1 MRLYFVMVFSGTVP
15 VIAARYCDVRSKKTI
30 DAEIMATSKVSAF
43 SGRGVF
49 FLFSLIIFVAAFS
62 ACKKK
67 ADPVGVWRGTIRN
80 NSGEEVAFTLEVK
93 REGGGIVGALINGDD
108 RTVSTSG
115 SFEGDT
121 LKLRYDFYDA
131 ELIAVIAG
139 DELGGGFT
147 RQWQKQTL
155 PRKLRAKRV
164 IGSAASN
171 QPDSSNATQ
180 DIGGEWV
187 MRVGEE
193 PKVNFWRAAFKRQG
207 SEARGT
213 IIPVSGDWGEM
224 TGSFENNRL
233 TLNRFDG
240 INCRVFKATL
250 TPQGTLE
257 GFVDFGL
264 FDPKRKVVA
273 ERLTAENRSSVA
285 SLPDPNNYTHMKN
298 PAEPFQFSFPDPDG
312 KTVSSTDERFKNKA
326 VIVTITGS
334 WCPNCYDEAPVLQ
347 EFYDRYRDRGLEVV
361 ALSFEYTGDA
371 ARDTR
376 QVKAFAKHLGVK
388 YPTLYAGGLDDA
400 EKKLSQL
407 VNFGAYP
414 TSIYIGRDGLVKYI
428 HAGFEGKA
436 TGERFIRLKT
446 EMDTLIRE
454 LLETEARKGG

>member
-1 MRLYFVMVFSGTVP
+1 M
-15 VIAARYCDVRSKKTI
+15 IAARYCAVHSKKTI
-30 DAEIMATSKVSAF
+30 DAEIMTTFKVSPF
-43 SGRGVF
+43 PRRGVF
-49 FLFSLIIFVAAFS
+49 FLFSLIIFVAVFS

-93 REGGGIVGALINGDD
+93 REGDGIVGALLNGDD

-139 DELGGGFT
+139 DELGGGFK

-171 QPDSSNATQ
+171 QSDSSNSSQ
-180 DIGGEWV
+180 DISGEWV

-193 PKVNFWRAAFKRQG
+193 PKVNYWRAAFRRQG
-207 SEARGT
+207 SETRGT

-224 TGSFENNRL
+224 TGSFENNQL

-285 SLPDPNNYTHMKN
+285 SLPDPNNYTRMKN
-298 PAEPFQFSFPDPDG
+298 PAEPFRFSFPDTDG
-312 KTVSSTDERFKNKA
+312 KTVSSTDDRFKNRV

-361 ALSFEYTGDA
+361 ALAFEYTGDA
-371 ARDTR
+371 ARDTK
-376 QVKAFAKHLGVK
+376 QVKAFAKHLDVK
-388 YPTLYAGGLDDA
+388 YPVLYAGGIDDA
-400 EKKLSQL
+400 EKNLSQL

-414 TSIYIGRDGLVKYI
+414 TAIYIGRDGLVKYI

-446 EMDTLIRE
+446 EMGALIEE
-454 LLETEARKGG
+454 LLESGVKKVG

>member
-1 MRLYFVMVFSGTVP
+1 MNRRGLKSALSLLS
-15 VIAARYCDVRSKKTI
+15 VIILAIV
-30 DAEIMATSKVSAF
+30 
-43 SGRGVF
+43 
-49 FLFSLIIFVAAFS
+49 FS
-62 ACKKK
+62 ACKKS

-80 NSGEEVAFTLEVK
+80 NSGEEVAFTLEVN
-93 REGGGIVGALINGDD
+93 REGDGIVGSLVNGDD

-131 ELIAVIAG
+131 ELNAVIVG

-155 PRKLRAKRV
+155 VRKLRAVRV
-164 IGSAASN
+164 TGADTAARAASN
-171 QPDSSNATQ
+171 PSNSSH
-180 DIGGEWV
+180 DISGEWV

-193 PKVNFWRAAFKRQG
+193 PKVSFWRAAFKQQG
-207 SEARGT
+207 PRAKGT

-224 TGSFENNRL
+224 TGSFENNQL

-250 TPQGTLE
+250 TPQGALE
-257 GFVDFGL
+257 GFVDLGL
-264 FDPKRKVVA
+264 FAPKRKVIA
-273 ERLTAENRSSVA
+273 ERLTSENRSSVA
-285 SLPDPNNYTHMKN
+285 SLPDPINHTRMTNA
-298 PAEPFQFSFPDPDG
+298 AEPFRFSSPDPDG
-312 KTVSSTDERFKNKA
+312 KTVSSTDERFKNKV

-347 EFYDRYRDRGLEVV
+347 EFYERYRERGLEVV
-361 ALSFEYTGDA
+361 ALSFEYTGEA

-376 QVKAFAKHLGVK
+376 QIKAFAKRLGVK
-388 YPTLYAGGLDDA
+388 YPILYAGGVEEA

-414 TSIYIGRDGLVKYI
+414 TTIYIGRDGLVKRI

-436 TGERFIRLKT
+436 TGERFTKLRA
-446 EMDTLIRE
+446 EMEAVIED
-454 LLETEARKGG
+454 LLEPEARRGK

>member
-1 MRLYFVMVFSGTVP
+1 MTTPKVFP
-15 VIAARYCDVRSKKTI
+15 FR
-30 DAEIMATSKVSAF
+30 
-43 SGRGVF
+43 RGLGF
-49 FLFSLIIFVAAFS
+49 FLSLCSLIIIVSVFS
-62 ACKKK
+62 TCNKKK

-93 REGGGIVGALINGDD
+93 REGDGIVGALVNGDD

-115 SFEGDT
+115 SFVGDT

-131 ELIAVIAG
+131 ELTAVIVG

-147 RQWQKQTL
+147 RQWRKQNL
-155 PRKLRAKRV
+155 ARKFRAARV
-164 IGSAASN
+164 SSSDDAARAASN
-171 QPDSSNATQ
+171 PSNSSNPSP
-180 DIGGEWV
+180 DVSGEWV

-193 PKVNFWRAAFKRQG
+193 PKVSFWRAAFKQQG
-207 SEARGT
+207 SRAKGT

-224 TGSFENNRL
+224 TGSFENNQL

-250 TPQGTLE
+250 TPQGALE

-273 ERLTAENRSSVA
+273 ERLTAENKSSVA
-285 SLPDPNNYTHMKN
+285 SLPDPANYTRMKN
-298 PAEPFQFSFPDPDG
+298 PAEPFRFSFPDPDG
-312 KTVSSTDERFKNKA
+312 KTISSTDDRFKNKV

-347 EFYDRYRDRGLEVV
+347 EFYDRYHERGLEVV

-376 QVKAFAKHLGVK
+376 QVRAFAKRLGVK
-388 YPTLYAGGLDDA
+388 YPILYAGAVEDA

-407 VNFGAYP
+407 DNFGAYP
-414 TSIYIGRDGLVKYI
+414 TAIYVGRDGLVKHI

-436 TGERFIRLKT
+436 TGERFMRLKAKM
-446 EMDTLIRE
+446 EALIE
-454 LLETEARKGG
+454 DMLEPTRGG

>member
-1 MRLYFVMVFSGTVP
+1 MTISTVFP
-15 VIAARYCDVRSKKTI
+15 FPRR
-30 DAEIMATSKVSAF
+30 F
-43 SGRGVF
+43 RG
-49 FLFSLIIFVAAFS
+49 LLSLIILIIFVAVFS
-62 ACKKK
+62 TCKK
-67 ADPVGVWRGTIRN
+67 APDPVGLWRGIIIT

-93 REGGGIVGALINGDD
+93 REGNGIVGALVNGND

-131 ELIAVIAG
+131 ELIAVITG

-147 RQWQKQTL
+147 RQWRKQLL

-164 IGSAASN
+164 IASAGAAQAASSQLN
-171 QPDSSNATQ
+171 SSQN
-180 DIGGEWV
+180 ISGEWV
-187 MRVGEE
+187 IRAGVE
-193 PKVNFWRAAFKRQG
+193 PKVSFWRAAFKQQG
-207 SEARGT
+207 SEANGT

-224 TGSFENNRL
+224 TGSFVNNQL

-264 FDPKRKVVA
+264 FDPKRKIVA
-273 ERLTAENRSSVA
+273 ERLTAENKASVA
-285 SLPDPNNYTHMKN
+285 SLPDPNNYTRMKN
-298 PAEPFQFSFPDPDG
+298 PTEPFRFSFPDPDG
-312 KTVSSTDERFKNKA
+312 KVVSSTDERFKNKV

-371 ARDTR
+371 ARDTK
-376 QVKAFAKHLGVK
+376 QVAAFAKHLGVK
-388 YPTLYAGGLDDA
+388 YPTLYAGGVDDA
-400 EKKLSQL
+400 EKTLPQL
-407 VNFGAYP
+407 ENFSAYP
-414 TSIYIGRDGLVKYI
+414 TAIYIGRDGLVKHI

-436 TGERFIRLKT
+436 TGERFARLKT
-446 EMDTLIRE
+446 EMETLIQE
-454 LLETEARKGG
+454 LL

>member
-1 MRLYFVMVFSGTVP
+1 M
-15 VIAARYCDVRSKKTI
+15 
-30 DAEIMATSKVSAF
+30 TSNVSPF
-43 SGRGVF
+43 PRGVGF
-49 FLFSLIIFVAAFS
+49 FLSLCSLIIFVAVFS

-93 REGGGIVGALINGDD
+93 REGDGIVGALVNGDD

-131 ELIAVIAG
+131 ELTAVIVG
-139 DELGGGFT
+139 DELGGGFK
-147 RQWQKQTL
+147 RQWRKQTL
-155 PRKLRAKRV
+155 ARKLRAERV
-164 IGSAASN
+164 IGSDDAARAASN
-171 QPDSSNATQ
+171 PSSPSNHSPDVS
-180 DIGGEWV
+180 GEWV

-193 PKVNFWRAAFKRQG
+193 PKVSFWRAAFKQQG
-207 SEARGT
+207 SRAKGT

-224 TGSFENNRL
+224 TGSFEDNRL

-250 TPQGTLE
+250 TPQGALE

-273 ERLTAENRSSVA
+273 ERLTAENKSSVA
-285 SLPDPNNYTHMKN
+285 SLPDPANYTRMKN
-298 PAEPFQFSFPDPDG
+298 PAEPFRFSFPDPDG
-312 KTVSSTDERFKNKA
+312 KTISSTDERFKNKV

-361 ALSFEYTGDA
+361 ALAFEYTGDA
-371 ARDTR
+371 ERDTR
-376 QVKAFAKHLGVK
+376 PVRACAK
-388 YPTLYAGGLDDA
+388 
-400 EKKLSQL
+400 
-407 VNFGAYP
+407 
-414 TSIYIGRDGLVKYI
+414 RRC
-428 HAGFEGKA
+428 GK
-436 TGERFIRLKT
+436 
-446 EMDTLIRE
+446 
-454 LLETEARKGG
+454 

>member
-1 MRLYFVMVFSGTVP
+1 MT
-15 VIAARYCDVRSKKTI
+15 
-30 DAEIMATSKVSAF
+30 TSNISP
-43 SGRGVF
+43 SPRGLGF
-49 FLFSLIIFVAAFS
+49 FLSLCSLIIFVGVFS

-67 ADPVGVWRGTIRN
+67 ADPLGVWRGTIRN

-93 REGGGIVGALINGDD
+93 REGDGIVGALVNGDD

-115 SFEGDT
+115 SFVGDT

-131 ELIAVIAG
+131 ELTAVIVG

-147 RQWQKQTL
+147 RQWRKQTL
-155 PRKLRAKRV
+155 ARKLRAERV
-164 IGSAASN
+164 VGTDAASSQSN
-171 QPDSSNATQ
+171 SSSQST
-180 DIGGEWV
+180 DISGEWV

-193 PKVNFWRAAFKRQG
+193 PKVSFWRAAFKQQG
-207 SEARGT
+207 PRAKGT

-224 TGSFENNRL
+224 TGSFENNQL
-233 TLNRFDG
+233 KLNRFDG

-250 TPQGTLE
+250 TPQGALE

-264 FDPKRKVVA
+264 FEPKRKVVA
-273 ERLTAENRSSVA
+273 ERLTAENKSSVA
-285 SLPDPNNYTHMKN
+285 SLPDPANYTRMKN
-298 PAEPFQFSFPDPDG
+298 PAEPFRFSFPDPDG
-312 KTVSSTDERFKNKA
+312 KTISSTDERFKNKV

-347 EFYDRYRDRGLEVV
+347 EFYDRYRDSGLEVV

-376 QVKAFAKHLGVK
+376 QVRAFAKRLGVK
-388 YPTLYAGGLDDA
+388 YPILYAGSYEDA

-407 VNFGAYP
+407 DNFGAYP
-414 TSIYIGRDGLVKYI
+414 TAIYVGRDGLVKHI

-436 TGERFIRLKT
+436 TGERFTKLKT
-446 EMDTLIRE
+446 EMEAMIKD
-454 LLETEARKGG
+454 LLEPTRGG

>member
-1 MRLYFVMVFSGTVP
+1 M
-15 VIAARYCDVRSKKTI
+15 
-30 DAEIMATSKVSAF
+30 TSNVSPF
-43 SGRGVF
+43 PRGVGF
-49 FLFSLIIFVAAFS
+49 FLSLCSLIIFVAVFS

-93 REGGGIVGALINGDD
+93 REGDGIVGALVNGDD

-131 ELIAVIAG
+131 ELTAVIVG

-147 RQWQKQTL
+147 RQWRKQKL
-155 PRKLRAKRV
+155 ARKFRAARV
-164 IGSAASN
+164 TNSDDAARAASSPAN
-171 QPDSSNATQ
+171 SSNHSP
-180 DIGGEWV
+180 DISGEWV

-193 PKVNFWRAAFKRQG
+193 PKVSFWRAAFKQQG
-207 SEARGT
+207 SRAKGT

-224 TGSFENNRL
+224 TGSFENNQL

-250 TPQGTLE
+250 TPQGALE

-273 ERLTAENRSSVA
+273 ERLSGENKSSVA
-285 SLPDPNNYTHMKN
+285 SLPDPANYTRMKN
-298 PAEPFQFSFPDPDG
+298 PAEPFRFSFPDQDG
-312 KTVSSTDERFKNKA
+312 KTISSTDERFKNKV

-334 WCPNCYDEAPVLQ
+334 WCPNCYDEGPVLQ

-376 QVKAFAKHLGVK
+376 QLKAFAKRLGVK
-388 YPTLYAGGLDDA
+388 YPILYAGSYEDA
-400 EKKLSQL
+400 GKKLSQL
-407 VNFGAYP
+407 DNFGAYP
-414 TSIYIGRDGLVKYI
+414 TAIYIGRDGLVKHI

-436 TGERFIRLKT
+436 TGERFTRLKA
-446 EMDTLIRE
+446 EMEALIEE
-454 LLETEARKGG
+454 LLQPTKGG